1 MYLLFINVSS
11 INSIYSLRLNS
22 RAYYMLEMR
31 VFISKNS
38 KNFLSFT
45 VFFTIINCVIRGL
58 LEYRHYSPNN
68 FSYNLIIC
76 M

>member
-31 VFISKNS
+31 VFISKIVKFFYPS
-38 KNFLSFT
+38 P
-45 VFFTIINCVIRGL
+45 FFTIINCVIRGL

>member
-38 KNFLSFT
+38 KIFLFFT
-45 VFFTIINCVIRGL
+45 VF
-58 LEYRHYSPNN
+58 YNN
-68 FSYNLIIC
+68 
-76 M
+76 

>member
-38 KNFLSFT
+38 KIFYPSP
-45 VFFTIINCVIRGL
+45 FFTIINCVIRGL